1 MFFRKKRNDPDGM
14 DRISRMIEGRE
25 TDDGDEDFFEEEEVV
40 MLRGER
46 TEAVS
51 RDITPARAP
60 ATPREP
66 VARRD
71 AAAEVESVTMV
82 RPSLRDAV
90 TAPSSL
96 PAIATPAPAEAPATA
111 FAPPRE
117 APRPSLPE
125 LNYGAGRLD
134 GASLIA
140 KDAVW
145 EGKLVCSGNVRV
157 EGHLRGEIETSETV
171 LVAAEARVEGV
182 VRARNVT
189 LAGEIEGEVRCQEK
203 LEIMPGGAARGE
215 IDTGTLVVHEGAHI
229 DSRFQ
234 MRREAG
240 AR

>member
-25 TDDGDEDFFEEEEVV
+25 VDDGDADEFFEEEEVV
-40 MLRGER
+40 MLRGDR

-51 RDITPARAP
+51 RDVTPTRQPVA
-60 ATPREP
+60 PREP
-66 VARRD
+66 AGRRD
-71 AAAEVESVTMV
+71 AADVESVTVV
-82 RPSLRDAV
+82 RPSLREAAAPPPPALAPPAV
-90 TAPSSL
+90 PE
-96 PAIATPAPAEAPATA
+96 PVQPA

-117 APRPSLPE
+117 APRPSVSDLSF
-125 LNYGAGRLD
+125 GAGRLD

-189 LAGEIEGEVRCQEK
+189 LAGEIEGEVHCQEK
-203 LEIMPGGAARGE
+203 LEITPGGAARGE
-215 IDTGTLVVHEGAHI
+215 IDTGSLVVHEGAHI

>member
-1 MFFRKKRNDPDGM
+1 MFFRKKRNDPEGL
-14 DRISRMIEGRE
+14 DRISRMIEGR
-25 TDDGDEDFFEEEEVV
+25 DDGEEDEYFEEEEVV
-40 MLRGER
+40 MLRGDR
-46 TEAVS
+46 TEALS
-51 RDITPARAP
+51 RDVTPSRTALP
-60 ATPREP
+60 SREP
-66 VARRD
+66 AARRESAD
-71 AAAEVESVTMV
+71 PDLESVTVV
-82 RPSLRDAV
+82 RPSLREAA
-90 TAPSSL
+90 APAAL
-96 PAIATPAPAEAPATA
+96 PSPPAPVAEPPTPA

-117 APRPSLPE
+117 APRPPIGE
-125 LNYGAGRLD
+125 LSFGAGRLD

-234 MRREAG
+234 MRREAS